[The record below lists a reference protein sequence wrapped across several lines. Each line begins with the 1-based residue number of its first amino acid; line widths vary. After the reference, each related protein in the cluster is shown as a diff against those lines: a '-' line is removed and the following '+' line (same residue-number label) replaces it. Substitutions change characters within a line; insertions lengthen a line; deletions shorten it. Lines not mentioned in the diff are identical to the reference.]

1 MAENKQALAG
11 LYKKYN
17 LGKDDIF
24 KHRLGFVIITRTGI
38 EKIQMSLGLEVEFD
52 IVSMSDDHKYVVVK
66 ATGVLNN
73 SVIQT
78 YGEASPDNNKMGYPV
93 AMAEKR
99 ALSRVTLKAA
109 GLYAEGV
116 YGEDEADDFRD
127 RKGSSEV
134 KVQVQEKKA
143 SPQQQHIDG
152 IIKGAKQKL
161 SEGLANPIQVMS
173 WFEENKEQMTENQRK
188 EMEKILSNY

>member
-1 MAENKQALAG
+1 M
-11 LYKKYN
+11 
-17 LGKDDIF
+17 
-24 KHRLGFVIITRTGI
+24 
-38 EKIQMSLGLEVEFD
+38 
-52 IVSMSDDHKYVVVK
+52 
-66 ATGVLNN
+66 NN

-134 KVQVQEKKA
+134 MVQAQEKKA
-143 SPQQQHIDG
+143 PPQEQHIDG

-161 SEGLANPIQVMS
+161 SQGLANPIQVMS
-173 WFEENKEQMTENQRK
+173 WFEENKEKMTENQRK

>member
-1 MAENKQALAG
+1 
-11 LYKKYN
+11 
-17 LGKDDIF
+17 
-24 KHRLGFVIITRTGI
+24 
-38 EKIQMSLGLEVEFD
+38 
-52 IVSMSDDHKYVVVK
+52 
-66 ATGVLNN
+66 
-73 SVIQT
+73 
-78 YGEASPDNNKMGYPV
+78 MGYPV

-134 KVQVQEKKA
+134 KVQAQEKKA
-143 SPQQQHIDG
+143 PPQEQHIDG

-161 SEGLANPIQVMS
+161 SQGLANPIQVMS
-173 WFEENKEQMTENQRK
+173 WFEENKEKMTENQRK

>member
-66 ATGVLNN
+66 ATGVLKD

-109 GLYAEGV
+109 GLYAEGI

-134 KVQVQEKKA
+134 KVQEQKT
-143 SPQQQHIDG
+143 SPQEQHIDG

-173 WFEENKEQMTENQRK
+173 WFEENKGQMTDNQRK
-188 EMEKILSNY
+188 EMEQILSNS